1 MSSHISIKSYW
12 KRSSLYFPKNINIV
26 RFMMNIATKGKD
38 IHLLKRSAKLSAD
51 RKFSKEYKVMFT
63 DFKRKIEASKGEDY
77 IN

>member
-1 MSSHISIKSYW
+1 
-12 KRSSLYFPKNINIV
+12 
-26 RFMMNIATKGKD
+26 MMNIATKGKD